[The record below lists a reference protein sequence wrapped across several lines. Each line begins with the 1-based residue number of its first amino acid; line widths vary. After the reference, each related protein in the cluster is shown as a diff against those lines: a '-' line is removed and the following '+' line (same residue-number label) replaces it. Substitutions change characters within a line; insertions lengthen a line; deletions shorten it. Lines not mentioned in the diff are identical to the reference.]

1 MVGMVSVEVREMV
14 GVVSVWVEMAMEVGV
29 REMVGVVLAEA
40 REMVVGGGG
49 GGEGE
54 GDGVS
59 CATLLHPGGAVRTC
73 CVSTLSR
80 RCYTACLF

>member
-1 MVGMVSVEVREMV
+1 MVGMVSVGVREMV

-49 GGEGE
+49 
-54 GDGVS
+54 
-59 CATLLHPGGAVRTC
+59 AWWR
-73 CVSTLSR
+73 
-80 RCYTACLF
+80 